1 MTLCPCGSGELYPS
15 CCGPYL
21 AGQSLPDRPETL
33 MRSRYSAFAT
43 GEIAYLIA
51 THHPSKRQ
59 ADDEHVLRVSLRD
72 TEWLSLR
79 VLAAPSARG
88 NHGVVEFVAF
98 YLNKGKI
105 GQLHERSNFVRE
117 AGQWYYLDGLRLPPV
132 AMGRNDPC
140 WCGSGRKLKQCH
152 DR

>member
-1 MTLCPCGSGELYPS
+1 
-15 CCGPYL
+15 
-21 AGQSLPDRPETL
+21 
-33 MRSRYSAFAT
+33 MRSRYTAFAT
-43 GEIAYLIA
+43 GEVAYLIA

-79 VLAAPSARG
+79 VLAVPQTHG
-88 NHGVVEFVAF
+88 NHGIVEFVAF
-98 YLNKGKI
+98 YRNKGKI
-105 GQLHERSNFVRE
+105 GQLHERSTFVRE
-117 AGQWYYLDGLRLPPV
+117 AGQWCYLDGLRLPPV

-152 DR
+152 GR